1 MKSTAPG
8 IVSRKLFS
16 SKRSNEAISSGV
28 LSTETEHHR
37 RNTSSL
43 TLGKDDIIYQIP
55 PLPSWSLKELRIH
68 ENKIDDNVG
77 TNVEETKHVI
87 GTDLKILS
95 KRCLINIDHA
105 EV

>member
-16 SKRSNEAISSGV
+16 SKRSNHAISLGV
-28 LSTETEHHR
+28 LSTKTEHHR
-37 RNTSSL
+37 QNTSS
-43 TLGKDDIIYQIP
+43 
-55 PLPSWSLKELRIH
+55 PLSSWSLKELRIH

-77 TNVEETKHVI
+77 TNVKETKHVI
-87 GTDLKILS
+87 GTDLKVLS

-105 EV
+105 KV

>member
-16 SKRSNEAISSGV
+16 SKRSNHAISPGV
-28 LSTETEHHR
+28 LSTKTEHHR
-37 RNTSSL
+37 QNTSSL

-68 ENKIDDNVG
+68 ANKIDDNVG

-87 GTDLKILS
+87 GTVLKRMS